1 MHTKVLKICS
11 CLLLLSVSIIS
22 QAQFSDNFTDG
33 NFTTAPTWQGN
44 TADFSINPSFQLQ
57 SNNTVANSS
66 FYLSTANTLATAAQ
80 WEFYHQISFNP
91 SSANY
96 IDVYLTA
103 SAADLSQTAT
113 SGYFVRIGNTD
124 DEISLY
130 RKDANGT
137 STEIIDGAN
146 GILNTSSNV
155 MKIKVLRTATGQW
168 TLFRDLSGTGNTFVT
183 EGVITDATFTT
194 SSFFG
199 VFIRQSTASFFQR
212 HFFDDIVVQAYVP
225 DITPPSIQSV
235 TANAANAIEVLFN
248 EPVDAASA
256 QTLTNYAVN
265 NSVGNPT
272 SAIRD
277 AGNLA
282 LVRLTFATNFPN
294 GVNCTVTANGVQD
307 LAGNAIANGTGT
319 FSFYIPQRYDVV
331 IDEILADPTPVI
343 GLPNA
348 EFVEIKNTSGKT
360 INLQGWRISSATAT
374 SALFPSYI
382 LPADSFLVITS
393 TTNAALFNSFGRVI
407 GITSFPSLDNTGT
420 TLSLISRE
428 GLNIHAVTYNV
439 SWYQNAVK
447 SDGGWSLEMIDTKNP
462 CNGSSNWRAST
473 DTRGGTPAAKNS
485 IDGNN
490 IDNTAPALLK
500 AAAINA
506 TTISLT
512 FDEPLDSLK
521 AATIGNYSFSN
532 GLAAPIAAVCIAPSF
547 TRVDL
552 TIATALQPNVMYTVT
567 VANVTDCKGNVIGT
581 NNNARFGLAS
591 VADSLDVV
599 INEVLFNPVSNNVDF
614 IEIYNRSTKIIDL
627 KDIFIANRSST
638 TNALGSL
645 RQLTTESTLLFPGVF
660 YVISENGALIKQK
673 YLAKNPA
680 NFIDVS
686 GMPSYPDDK
695 GTVVVLNNLG
705 AIVDQ
710 LAYDEKWHFELID
723 NEEGISLE
731 RIDYN
736 KPTQNKD
743 NWYSAATS
751 VGYATPSYQNSQF
764 RAAIQVQGDVTVT
777 PKTFSPD
784 NDGFEDFTLINYK
797 VTENGYAANIT
808 IFDAQGRPVKVLLKN
823 GLLGLSG
830 SFRWDG
836 LDDKLKKVPIGP
848 YVVFTEIY
856 NLQGKK
862 KQFKNTVVVAARF

>member
-1 MHTKVLKICS
+1 MQSIFSKLAVAFP
-11 CLLLLSVSIIS
+11 LLCIS
-22 QAQFSDNFTDG
+22 FSGTSQFNDNFSDG
-33 NFTTAPTWQGN
+33 NFTTAPVWQGN
-44 TADFSINPSFQLQ
+44 TADFTVNASQQLQ

-66 FYLSTANTLATAAQ
+66 FYLSTANTLATSAQ
-80 WEFYHQISFNP
+80 WEFYHQITFNP

-96 IDVYLTA
+96 IDVFLTA
-103 SAADLSQTAT
+103 SAADLSLSST

-130 RKDANGT
+130 RKDATGT
-137 STEIIDGAN
+137 VTEIIDGAN
-146 GILNTSSNV
+146 GILNTSNNV

-168 TLFRDLSGTGNTFVT
+168 TLFRDLTGTGNTYTT
-183 EGVITDATFTT
+183 EGVTTDATFTT

-199 VFIRQSTASFFQR
+199 IFIRQSTASFFQR
-212 HFFDDIVVQAYVP
+212 HFFDDLVVAPYVP
-225 DITPPSIQSV
+225 DVTPPSIQSV
-235 TANAANAIEVLFN
+235 TANAPNAIEVLFS
-248 EPVDAASA
+248 EPVDATTA

-272 SAIRD
+272 AAVRD
-277 AGNLA
+277 AGNIA

-294 GVNCTVTANGVQD
+294 GINCTVTANGVQD
-307 LAGNAIANGTGT
+307 LSGNAIVNGTGN
-319 FSFYIPQRYDVV
+319 FSFYIPKRYDVLM
-331 IDEILADPTPVI
+331 DEILADPTPVI

-348 EFVEIKNTSGKT
+348 EFVELKNTSGKN
-360 INLQGWRISSATAT
+360 INLLGWRISSATAT
-374 SALFPSYI
+374 SSPFTAYL

-393 TTNAALFNSFGRVI
+393 TANAALFNSYGRVL
-407 GITSFPSLDNTGT
+407 GVAGFPSLDNTGT
-420 TLSLISRE
+420 TLSLVSRE
-428 GLNIHAVTYNV
+428 GLTIHAVNYNV

-462 CNGSSNWRAST
+462 CSGSSNWRAST
-473 DTRGGTPAAKNS
+473 DARGGTPASKNS

-500 AAAINA
+500 AAAINP

-521 AATIGNYSFSN
+521 AATTANYSFSN
-532 GLAAPIAAVCIAPSF
+532 GLAAPIAAVCIAPGF

-552 TIATALQPNVMYTVT
+552 TIATPLQPNVLYTVT
-567 VANVTDCKGNVIGT
+567 AANITDCKGNTIGVS
-581 NNNARFGLAS
+581 NNAKFGLAS
-591 VADSLDVV
+591 VADSLNVV

-614 IEIYNRSTKIIDL
+614 IEIYNRSNKIIDL

-645 RQLTTESTLLFPGVF
+645 RQLTTESTLLFPNTF
-660 YVISENGALIKQK
+660 YVISENGSLVKQK

-686 GMPSYPDDK
+686 SMPSYPDDK
-695 GTVVVLNNLG
+695 GTVVILNNLG
-705 AIVDQ
+705 AIIDQ

-743 NWYSAATS
+743 NWHSAATS

-764 RAAIQVQGDVTVT
+764 RADVQVQGDVTVT
-777 PKTFSPD
+777 PKIFSPD
-784 NDGFEDFTLINYK
+784 NDGFDDFTFINYK
-797 VTENGYAANIT
+797 LSENGYAANIT

-836 LDDKLKKVPIGP
+836 LDDKLKKVPVGP

-862 KQFKNTVVVAARF
+862 RQFKQTVIVAARF